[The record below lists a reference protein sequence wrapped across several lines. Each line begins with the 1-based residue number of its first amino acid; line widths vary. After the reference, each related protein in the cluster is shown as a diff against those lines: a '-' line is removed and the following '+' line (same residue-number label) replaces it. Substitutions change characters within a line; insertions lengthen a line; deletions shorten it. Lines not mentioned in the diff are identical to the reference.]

1 VNKFK
6 GTRGLHFVTK
16 VWNLDGQDV
25 ISDVIS
31 IVVEIAPV
39 HKTRH
44 PKWGAAR
51 RSPEYLTEAS
61 IPHQVEYMFFSTV
74 AYNKP

>member
-1 VNKFK
+1 M
-6 GTRGLHFVTK
+6 HFVTK

-25 ISDVIS
+25 LSDVIS
-31 IVVEIAPV
+31 TVVEIALM

-44 PKWGAAR
+44 PMLVGTTSGEQ

>member
-6 GTRGLHFVTK
+6 GTRGMHFVTK

-25 ISDVIS
+25 LSDVIS
-31 IVVEIAPV
+31 TVVEIAPV

-44 PKWGAAR
+44 PMLVGTTSGEQHKD
-51 RSPEYLTEAS
+51 LL
-61 IPHQVEYMFFSTV
+61 ST
-74 AYNKP
+74 